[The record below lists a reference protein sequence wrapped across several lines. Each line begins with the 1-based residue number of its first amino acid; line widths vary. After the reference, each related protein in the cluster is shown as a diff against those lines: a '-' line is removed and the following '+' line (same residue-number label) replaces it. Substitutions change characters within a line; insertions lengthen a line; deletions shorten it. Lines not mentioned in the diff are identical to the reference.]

1 MRAFFAQ
8 SFAHLMAMGV
18 ARVMAVGIAGAF
30 LLVLIVLVAVVP
42 FLPGYDPYQQDIMG
56 SLLPPMTEEMGRYF
70 LLGTDFLGRDL
81 LSRLALA
88 GRISLLIAVSSVALS
103 LSIGMVLGL
112 VAGYF
117 RGWTEAVIMG
127 IADVQLAIPKVLLLI
142 AVTALFGATLWQL
155 ILIIGLSG
163 WVIYGRVARAIALS
177 LREREF
183 VQAARTMGAT
193 TSWNIRRHLV
203 PNVTS
208 QMLIV
213 GSYEMSQIILLEA
226 SLSYLGLGV
235 QPPTPSWGMMIFE
248 GQNDLIYAPWL
259 SVFPGLALFMLVI
272 VIQIFS
278 QLFTSET
285 QAPR

>member
-1 MRAFFAQ
+1 MRRLRSQ
-8 SFAHLMAMGV
+8 GL
-18 ARVMAVGIAGAF
+18 ARVAAIAIASVF

-42 FLPGYDPYQQDIMG
+42 FLPGYAPYTQDIMI
-56 SLLPPMTEEMGRYF
+56 SLLPPLTYDGGRLF
-70 LLGTDFLGRDL
+70 LFGTDFLGRDM
-81 LSRLALA
+81 LSRLSLA
-88 GRISLLIAVSSVALS
+88 GQISILIAAGSVVISLM
-103 LSIGMVLGL
+103 IGMVLGL
-112 VAGYF
+112 IAGYF
-117 RGWTEAVIMG
+117 RGWVESVIMG
-127 IADVQLAIPKVLLLI
+127 VADVQLAIPKVLLLI
-142 AVTALFGATLWQL
+142 AASALFGANLWQL
-155 ILIIGLSG
+155 IVIIGLSG

-183 VQAARTMGAT
+183 VLAARTMGAST
-193 TSWNIRRHLV
+193 TWNIRRHLV

-208 QMLIV
+208 QMLIL

-248 GQNDLIYAPWL
+248 GQNDLVYAPWL

-278 QLFTSET
+278 QFFTSET

>member
-1 MRAFFAQ
+1 MRSFLAQ
-8 SFAHLMAMGV
+8 GI
-18 ARVMAVGIAGAF
+18 ARLLVLGIAGSF
-30 LLVLIVLVAVVP
+30 LAILIVLVVVVP
-42 FLPGYDPYQQDIMG
+42 FLPGYDPYQQDIMV
-56 SLLPPMTEEMGRYF
+56 SLMPPLSEDMGRF
-70 LLGTDFLGRDL
+70 HVLGTDFLGRDL

-88 GRISLLIAVSSVALS
+88 GRISLIIALGAVTLS

-112 VAGYF
+112 IAGYF
-117 RGWTEAVIMG
+117 RGWTETVIMG

-142 AVTALFGATLWQL
+142 AVTALFGANLWQL

-163 WVIYGRVARAIALS
+163 WVIYGRVARSIALT

-183 VQAARTMGAT
+183 VLAARTMGAT

-248 GQNDLIYAPWL
+248 GQNDLVYAPWL

-278 QLFTSET
+278 QFFTSET
-285 QAPR
+285 QTPR

>member
-1 MRAFFAQ
+1 MRSLRAHGLARLVALAIATLFA
-8 SFAHLMAMGV
+8 
-18 ARVMAVGIAGAF
+18 AV
-30 LLVLIVLVAVVP
+30 LVVLVAVVP
-42 FLPGYDPYQQDIMG
+42 FLPSYAPYRQDIMV
-56 SLLPPMTEEMGRYF
+56 SLLPPLTEDMGRFY

-81 LSRLALA
+81 LSRLSLA
-88 GRISLLIAVSSVALS
+88 GQISMLIAVGSVTLSLLI
-103 LSIGMVLGL
+103 GTVLGL

-117 RGWTEAVIMG
+117 RGWVEAVIMG

-142 AVTALFGATLWQL
+142 AVTALFGANLWQL

-183 VQAARTMGAT
+183 VLAARTMGAS

-235 QPPTPSWGMMIFE
+235 QPPTPSWGMMIYE
-248 GQNDLIYAPWL
+248 GQNDLVFAPWL
-259 SVFPGLALFMLVI
+259 SIFPGLALFMLVI

-278 QLFTSET
+278 QFFTSET